1 MPPGKRLILRRNP
14 DYWAQD
20 LPVQRGLFNFDEI
33 EIDYYRDADSS
44 FEAFKADSAIFARRP
59 TLGVG

>member
-1 MPPGKRLILRRNP
+1 MILRRNP
-14 DYWAQD
+14 DYWAQN

-33 EIDYYRDADSS
+33 EIDYYRDADLS
-44 FEAFKADSAIFARRP
+44 FEAFKAWDSAIFARRP